1 MKIIDKYITR
11 GFIWP
16 FLYCL
21 FIFLFLYVIIDLFGH
36 LDDIIKQGIPFGV
49 IKSYYLSS
57 LPFIFV
63 QTAPFAVLLA
73 TIFLLGNLNRNNEII
88 ALRASGI
95 NSLRIIAPI
104 LLLGIAISLA
114 VYLVNEKIV
123 PEASVTSNTIKE
135 LQFEKGQKQKNTT
148 LENVTIFGK
157 EGKLFYARSYDIAAK
172 TLSDVVILEHD
183 KDQFLKR
190 KITAEKM
197 EWTGDKWRFYNC
209 DIYRFNKNGEVIG
222 KPSVFRAP
230 KILQFNETPE
240 GLLKKQTQPEYMNYA
255 QLKDYVRL
263 LSLESK
269 STARKLLVDLHYKL
283 ALPFTSITIMLIG
296 IPFALKRTRSGAMAS
311 MGISLAIAVVFYG
324 ANAILIAL
332 GKGGF
337 LPPIISAWAAN
348 IVFAG
353 LGIFLIKKIRA

>member
-36 LDDIIKQGIPFGV
+36 LDDILKQGVPFGI
-49 IKSYYLSS
+49 IKDYYLSS

-135 LQFEKGQKQKNTT
+135 LQFEKGQKQKGGT
-148 LENVTIFGK
+148 LTNITVFGK
-157 EGKLFYARSYDIAAK
+157 DGKLFYARSYDIASN
-172 TLSDVVILEHD
+172 TLRDVVILEHD
-183 KDQFLKR
+183 REQFLKR

-197 EWTGDKWRFYNC
+197 EWNGDKWVFYNC
-209 DIYRFNKNGEVIG
+209 DIYRFDKSGGVIG
-222 KPSVFRAP
+222 KPAVFRAP
-230 KILQFNETPE
+230 KILQFQETPE
-240 GLLKKQTQPEYMNYA
+240 GLLKNQTQPEYMNYV
-255 QLKDYVRL
+255 QLRDYVRL

-269 STARKLLVDLHYKL
+269 STAKKLLVDLHYKL
-283 ALPFTSITIMLIG
+283 SLPFTSITIMLIG

-311 MGISLAIAVVFYG
+311 MGISLAIAVIFYG

-337 LPPIISAWAAN
+337 LPPIVSAWAAN
-348 IVFAG
+348 IIFAC
-353 LGIFLIKKIRA
+353 LGIFLINKIRA

>member
-1 MKIIDKYITR
+1 MKIIDKYITK

-36 LDDIIKQGIPFGV
+36 LDVIIKQDVPFGT
-49 IKSYYLSS
+49 IKTYYLSS

-73 TIFLLGNLNRNNEII
+73 TIFLLGNLNRHNEII
-88 ALRASGI
+88 ALRASGV

-104 LLLGIAISLA
+104 LILGTAISLV

-123 PEASVTSNTIKE
+123 PEALVTSNTIKD
-135 LQFEKGQKQKNTT
+135 LQFEKGQKQRNTT
-148 LENVTIFGK
+148 LTNITVFGK
-157 EGKLFYARSYDIAAK
+157 EGKLFYARTYDVATK
-172 TLSDVVILEHD
+172 TLHDVVILEHD
-183 KDQFLKR
+183 KDQLLKR

-209 DIYRFNKNGEVIG
+209 DVYRFDKNGNVIG
-222 KPSVFRAP
+222 KPAVFRTP

-240 GLLKKQTQPEYMNYA
+240 GLLRNQTQPEFMNYV
-255 QLKDYVRL
+255 QLRDYVRL

-283 ALPFTSITIMLIG
+283 SLPLTSITIMLIG

-311 MGISLAIAVVFYG
+311 MGISLVIAVVFYG
-324 ANAILIAL
+324 ANAIFIAL

-337 LPPIISAWAAN
+337 LPPAVSAWGAN
-348 IVFAG
+348 ILFAG

>member
-21 FIFLFLYVIIDLFGH
+21 FIFLFLYIIIDLFGH
-36 LDDIIKQGIPFGV
+36 LDVIVKQDIPFSV
-49 IKSYYLSS
+49 IKTYYLTS

-63 QTAPFAVLLA
+63 QTTPFAVLLA
-73 TIFLLGNLNRNNEII
+73 TVFLLGNLNRHNEII

-104 LLLGIAISLA
+104 LLLGTAIAL
-114 VYLVNEKIV
+114 VVLMVNERVV
-123 PEASVTSNTIKE
+123 PEALVTSTTIKE
-135 LQFEKGQKQKNTT
+135 LQFEKGHKQVNAT
-148 LENVTIFGK
+148 LENITVFGK
-157 EGKLFYARSYDIAAK
+157 DGKLFYARSYDVAAK
-172 TLSDVVILEHD
+172 ILHDVVILEHD
-183 KDQFLKR
+183 KDQSLKR

-197 EWTGDKWRFYNC
+197 EWLGDKWRFYNC
-209 DIYRFNKNGEVIG
+209 SIFRFDKNGDVIG
-222 KPSVFRAP
+222 KPAAFRVP
-230 KILQFNETPE
+230 KILQFMETPE
-240 GLLKKQTQPEYMNYA
+240 SLLRNQTQPEYMNYA
-255 QLKDYVRL
+255 QLRDYVRL

-269 STARKLLVDLHYKL
+269 STARKLLVDLYYKL

-324 ANAILIAL
+324 ANAIFIAL

-337 LPPIISAWAAN
+337 LPPIVSAWAAN
-348 IVFAG
+348 ILFAAF
-353 LGIFLIKKIRA
+353 GIFLIKKVRV

>member
-36 LDDIIKQGIPFGV
+36 LDDIIKQGVPFGT

-114 VYLVNEKIV
+114 VFLVNEKIV

-135 LQFEKGQKQKNTT
+135 LQFEKGQKQRNAT
-148 LENVTIFGK
+148 LTNITVFGK
-157 EGKLFYARSYDIAAK
+157 EGKLFYARSYDVASK

-197 EWTGDKWRFYNC
+197 EWLGDKWRFYNC
-209 DIYRFNKNGEVIG
+209 DIYRFDKNGDVVG
-222 KPSVFRAP
+222 KPAVFRVP
-230 KILQFNETPE
+230 KILQFKETPE
-240 GLLKKQTQPEYMNYA
+240 DLLKKQTQPEYMNYA

-283 ALPFTSITIMLIG
+283 ALPFTNITIMLIG

-337 LPPIISAWAAN
+337 LPPIVSAWAAN
-348 IVFAG
+348 TIFAG